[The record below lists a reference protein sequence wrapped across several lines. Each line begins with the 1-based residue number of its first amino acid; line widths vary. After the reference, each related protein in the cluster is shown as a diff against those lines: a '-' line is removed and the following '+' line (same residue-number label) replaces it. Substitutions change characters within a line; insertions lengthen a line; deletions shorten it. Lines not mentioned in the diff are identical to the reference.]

1 VVVATV
7 PGAGDHQLGPRR
19 NAGPARPAGHPRR
32 AAGPCR
38 RARRRRRHTAQRRRG
53 ALLRR
58 GPGRRRRH
66 RAPARPDGAS
76 PGGPSP
82 GVVAVRRRWLLDRG
96 LRPRDPQHRPA
107 RGRRRAR
114 GRGPRRPSRGWS
126 PTATPAPISRRR
138 SPGEDPNDRDAG
150 ADVVYAPGLV
160 ALDDIARL
168 VRDSGAPL
176 NVVAL
181 PGGPSGNCS
190 APAPP
195 PTLAAG
201 WPAPISRRRS
211 PGEDPNDRISV
222 APPAD
227 RTRGGDARHR
237 P

>member
-126 PTATPAPISRRR
+126 PTATPAPMWSTPPGSSPWTTSPGWSATAARRSTSWRCPAARQGTARHRHLRLHSRRAGRRR
-138 SPGEDPNDRDAG
+138 SQGGVLR
-150 ADVVYAPGLV
+150 
-160 ALDDIARL
+160 ART
-168 VRDSGAPL
+168 RMTASAWHRRQT
-176 NVVAL
+176 
-181 PGGPSGNCS
+181 
-190 APAPP
+190 APAE
-195 PTLAAG
+195 AMRV
-201 WPAPISRRRS
+201 I
-211 PGEDPNDRISV
+211 DPDGT
-222 APPAD
+222 A
-227 RTRGGDARHR
+227 
-237 P
+237 